1 VTVTSGE
8 RDVLGDGPHA
18 VRVGHRGAAVF
29 LDDEGHGFNRLSS

>member
-1 VTVTSGE
+1 VTVAAGE

-18 VRVGHRGAAVF
+18 VWIGDGGAAVF